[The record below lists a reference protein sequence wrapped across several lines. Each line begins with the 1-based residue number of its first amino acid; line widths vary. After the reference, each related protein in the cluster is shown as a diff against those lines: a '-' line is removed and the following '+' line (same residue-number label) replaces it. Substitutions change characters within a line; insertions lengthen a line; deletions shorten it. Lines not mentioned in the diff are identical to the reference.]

1 MTSTT
6 SPLTSALYL
15 AEDEDQVIANLES
28 KGYSIVMVESL

>member
-6 SPLTSALYL
+6 SPLTSAIYQ
-15 AEDEDQVIANLES
+15 AEHEAVVIANLEA